1 MEEQEMYTWQQ
12 IQEGRAVLGVPYNVR
27 RISLRARLLACP
39 PAQLPANRLSVCLSV
54 YLFVCGLVSSP
65 KVLTENFKTR
75 CVKADSHIACRA
87 HAVPL
92 PCRAAK
98 GLECVFPI

>member
-1 MEEQEMYTWQQ
+1 MYKVTAQQ
-12 IQEGRAVLGVPYNVR
+12 QTLGR
-27 RISLRARLLACP
+27 
-39 PAQLPANRLSVCLSV
+39 
-54 YLFVCGLVSSP
+54 
-65 KVLTENFKTR
+65 EFKGRFTHNMPF
-75 CVKADSHIACRA
+75 SCRA